1 MLKLPE
7 CTTVLESHLTEEIKV
22 VKHARD
28 FALAR
33 AKADEEYAKNL
44 FKINTKFGKIQV
56 SEEYEESP
64 IWKVWAQTWKT
75 SDDYAAQL
83 ADKSG
88 DVSNKIYLFLKW
100 GFLLLSFLRKKEVH
114 VHLRLCYYQPD
125 SCERRAK
132 QF

>member
-7 CTTVLESHLTEEIKV
+7 CTTVLETHLTEEIKV
-22 VKHARD
+22 VKHSRD

-88 DVSNKIYLFLKW
+88 DVSVKYISLFW
-100 GFLLLSFLRKKEVH
+100 NGFFFLLFSKKEVC
-114 VHLRLCYYQPD
+114 VYI
-125 SCERRAK
+125 
-132 QF
+132 